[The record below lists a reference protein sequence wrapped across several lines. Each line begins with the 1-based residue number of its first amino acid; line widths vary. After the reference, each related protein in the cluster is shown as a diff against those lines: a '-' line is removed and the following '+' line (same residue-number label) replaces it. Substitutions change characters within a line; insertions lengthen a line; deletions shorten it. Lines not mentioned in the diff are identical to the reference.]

1 MFVFKHVSVC
11 MNTDKGREG
20 HGASCPAGRGRR
32 AEEGPC
38 STVACFYVLTSV
50 LFQHSNIFI
59 GRILLMFY
67 TIILIP
73 KLKGYKTVYGQDF
86 NFQMSKQK
94 PHRDRLIISRK
105 RKKANMT
112 KQNTLNLG
120 GRIQVFIVLV
130 FRLFCIFNIF
140 HNIKMELKTHQIHI
154 LGHTQ
159 FSCASRFF
167 QMWKQS
173 LWRTQLQLWPKGIG
187 SLSPPFRK
195 ASISRSCGQRLE
207 EPADTSVWT
216 DWGGQQ
222 VSPQS
227 LWGHSQGQGLLGS
240 SYSSFPLP
248 RKAESPWL
256 TGAFNINYAPTPG
269 AYLNHPL
276 EGKGDH
282 G

>member
-1 MFVFKHVSVC
+1 

-86 NFQMSKQK
+86 NFQVSKQK

-130 FRLFCIFNIF
+130 FWFLCIFNIF
-140 HNIKMELKTHQIHI
+140 HNIKMELKTRQIHTS
-154 LGHTQ
+154 LDTHSFAAQ
-159 FSCASRFF
+159 ADFSRCGSKACGALSCNYGQKALAVCLHRFAKQVSLAPVASVLRSL
-167 QMWKQS
+167 QMRQCGLTGVVSRS
-173 LWRTQLQLWPKGIG
+173 LPSFSGGTVRARACWGAAI
-187 SLSPPFRK
+187 PPF
-195 ASISRSCGQRLE
+195 L
-207 EPADTSVWT
+207 
-216 DWGGQQ
+216 
-222 VSPQS
+222 S
-227 LWGHSQGQGLLGS
+227 LGRQI
-240 SYSSFPLP
+240 
-248 RKAESPWL
+248 A
-256 TGAFNINYAPTPG
+256 
-269 AYLNHPL
+269 
-276 EGKGDH
+276 H